1 MNHTVNLNQKD
12 ILIFLKN
19 LFGTKR
25 TVSIDS
31 DTILNYKLFRFLFL
45 PFFYSSTLS
54 VFDIKMN
61 IECKGV
67 RSIYCRLADQLNS
80 DKVQFHFYP
89 RIKMEHLILRRVKTA

>member
-45 PFFYSSTLS
+45 PFFYSSALS
-54 VFDIKMN
+54 VFDIKMK

-67 RSIYCRLADQLNS
+67 RSIYYS
-80 DKVQFHFYP
+80 
-89 RIKMEHLILRRVKTA
+89 VKTRTNQRLRSAGNNDGR